1 MSYEFGAW
9 SSWPEWI
16 EPVLG
21 LIILIGMGL
30 FAYMSAHL
38 VAERKAGKQIPMF
51 WEKIT
56 KKKEKEMGYGK
67 GYPKKAKKPAKK
79 AKKPARKPKNTK
91 RY

>member
-1 MSYEFGAW
+1 MA
-9 SSWPEWI
+9 
-16 EPVLG
+16 
-21 LIILIGMGL
+21 L
-30 FAYMSAHL
+30 FAYMSSHL
-38 VAERKAGKQIPMF
+38 VSERKAGKQLPLF

-79 AKKPARKPKNTK
+79 AKKPARKAKNTK

>member
-1 MSYEFGAW
+1 ME
-9 SSWPEWI
+9 
-16 EPVLG
+16 VLE
-21 LIILIGMGL
+21 ILIGVLALVGMGF

-38 VAERKAGKQIPMF
+38 VSERKAGKQLPLF

-56 KKKEKEMGYGK
+56 KKKEKDMGYGK

-79 AKKPARKPKNTK
+79 AKKPARKAKNTK

>member
-1 MSYEFGAW
+1 MEML
-9 SSWPEWI
+9 ENI
-16 EPVLG
+16 LG
-21 LIILIGMGL
+21 ILLLIIMAL
-30 FAYMSAHL
+30 FAYMSSHL
-38 VAERKAGKQIPMF
+38 VSERKAGKQLPLF

-79 AKKPARKPKNTK
+79 AKKPARKAKNTK

>member
-1 MSYEFGAW
+1 ME
-9 SSWPEWI
+9 
-16 EPVLG
+16 VLENILG
-21 LIILIGMGL
+21 ILLLIFMGWA
-30 FAYMSAHL
+30 AYMSSHIIS
-38 VAERKAGKQIPMF
+38 ERKAGKQIPLP

-79 AKKPARKPKNTK
+79 AKKPAKKAKNTK